1 MEFINI
7 GLFGLGT
14 VGSGIVEILSKN
26 GEIISREIG
35 KKIKLKKICVKD
47 INKKRNLKLDK
58 SILTSNPDDIIN
70 DKEID
75 IVVEVIGGIDD
86 AKKIIEKSINNGKH
100 IVSANKDLFALYG
113 DEITSLAKTNGVHL
127 LFEAAVAGGIPILK
141 ALQNDLYGNNI
152 MKISGIVNGSTNY
165 ILTRMD
171 IENLNLQDV
180 VEEAKKLG
188 FLEADPSADLEG
200 LDAARKC
207 AILATIGFNN
217 LVTTNDVYTCGITD
231 ISLEDIKIARNMGYK
246 IKLLATAEN
255 RKNGIVVMVHPTLL
269 KNNHALASVD
279 YELNSVYLEG
289 DMVGETMFYGKGAG
303 SLPTGSAVIGDLVL
317 ISKKIT
323 EKISPDYSYK
333 IYNNKPILDIDQ
345 LSFSYFFRLNIKENI
360 PEENKI
366 RDILGDLGIK
376 IDMINKINQ
385 NQYGIITKETP
396 EIDFKNFKNSINN
409 KLSLS
414 SKIKEIRVLV

>member
-1 MEFINI
+1 MEFINV

-47 INKKRNLKLDK
+47 INKNRNLELDK

-75 IVVEVIGGIDD
+75 IVIEVIGGIDN

-100 IVSANKDLFALYG
+100 IVSANKDLFALHG
-113 DEITSLAKTNGVHL
+113 DEITSLAKTHKVHL

-141 ALQNDLYGNNI
+141 ALQNNLYGNNI
-152 MKISGIVNGSTNY
+152 TNISGIVNGSTNY

-171 IENLNLQDV
+171 IENLDLQDV

-200 LDAARKC
+200 FDAARKC

-231 ISLEDIKIARNMGYK
+231 ISLEDIKTARNMGYK

-255 RKNGIVVMVHPTLL
+255 RENGVVAKVHPALL

-279 YELNSVYLEG
+279 YELNSVYVEG

-303 SLPTGSAVIGDLVL
+303 SLPTGSAVIGDLVS

-323 EKISPDYSYK
+323 ENIRPDYSYK
-333 IYNNKPILDIDQ
+333 IYNNKPILDINQ

-360 PEENKI
+360 PEENEIK
-366 RDILGDLGIK
+366 DILIDLGLK

-385 NQYGIITKETP
+385 NQYGIITKEMP
-396 EIDFKNFKNSINN
+396 ETDFKNFKNSINN
-409 KLSLS
+409 RLSLN